1 MKTTPDASRRMMA
14 ALAALA
20 LAGCAAS
27 PGGQPHG
34 GQHAGPSTAATAAP
48 ASGPF
53 YGLETTTGGSAAG
66 SATRHSDEG
75 TKCAMHER
83 HMQNMSPEERRKHME
98 MMRRHCP

>member
-1 MKTTPDASRRMMA
+1 MKTTPDALLRMMA

-34 GQHAGPSTAATAAP
+34 GQQAGPSSAATAP
-48 ASGPF
+48 PSGPF
-53 YGLETTTGGSAAG
+53 YGLETTGGSAAG
-66 SATRHSDEG
+66 SATRHSGEG
-75 TKCAMHER
+75 AQCAMHER

-98 MMRRHCP
+98 RMRQHCP